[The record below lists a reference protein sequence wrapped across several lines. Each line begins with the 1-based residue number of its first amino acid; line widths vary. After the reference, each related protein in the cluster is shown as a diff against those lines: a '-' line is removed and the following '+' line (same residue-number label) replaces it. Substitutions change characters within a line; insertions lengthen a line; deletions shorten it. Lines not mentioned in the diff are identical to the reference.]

1 MNLRACKFLF
11 FLLLTFW
18 FSQALGQEVFL
29 ITDVKGK
36 DQRILASK
44 TMVRFK
50 LKSEPKKYTYGKIE
64 EIDNRFV
71 YLTNGNMIAVDNITE
86 IRFKPKYKYS
96 KHVVG
101 TYLVI
106 YGNLLIYSMVY
117 SSNCIEYG
125 CASTV
130 GFLAILSF
138 PVLGVAVPVIL
149 PAVIT
154 YPITIPIEG
163 SLKLRIE

>member
-1 MNLRACKFLF
+1 MNLRACKILF

-18 FSQALGQEVFL
+18 FSQAFGQEVFL

-50 LKSEPKKYTYGKIE
+50 LKSEPKKYAYGKIE

-86 IRFKPKYKYS
+86 IRFKPKYKYMP
-96 KHVVG
+96 HVVG

-106 YGNLLIYSMVY
+106 YGNLVVYSLVY
-117 SSNCIEYG
+117 SSNCISEGCGYG
-125 CASTV
+125 GLFA
-130 GFLAILSF
+130 LLSI
-138 PVLGVAVPVIL
+138 PVFGVALPIAAPAIISYPV
-149 PAVIT
+149 
-154 YPITIPIEG
+154 TIPIDG
-163 SLKLRIE
+163 ALKLRIE